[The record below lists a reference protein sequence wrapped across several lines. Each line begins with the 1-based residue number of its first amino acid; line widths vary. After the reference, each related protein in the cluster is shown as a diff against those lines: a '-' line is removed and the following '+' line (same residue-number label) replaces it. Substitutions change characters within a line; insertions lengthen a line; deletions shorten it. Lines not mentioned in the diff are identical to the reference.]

1 MRFPRLT
8 IARPYMLRGLR
19 LWILSRGLLVIL
31 LALAE
36 TDPFK
41 PGVTVTLGLL
51 SLAIVVGFIDTYR
64 HHERAFLSNLGVS
77 PITLAMLYVI
87 PAVAGEAT
95 LQVLAAV
102 T

>member
-1 MRFPRLT
+1 
-8 IARPYMLRGLR
+8 MLRGFR
-19 LWILSRGLLVIL
+19 LWILTRGLLVII

-41 PGVTVTLGLL
+41 LGVTVTLALL
-51 SLAIVVGFIDTYR
+51 SLVIVVGFIDTYR

-77 PITLAMLYVI
+77 SITLATLYVI

-102 T
+102 A